1 MSATPSIAPP
11 TGRRRCVLVAMGTRP
26 EAIKLAPVVKALRG
40 RVGVHVLATAQH
52 RTLLDQV
59 LRSFA
64 IRPDS
69 DLNLMRPG
77 QSLDGLTARAVVG
90 VGGVLDRVK
99 PAIVVVQGDT
109 TTAFV
114 VALAAFYRRIPVAH
128 VEAGLRTDDRY
139 APFPEE
145 MNRRLLSSLA
155 ELHFAPTRI
164 ARSNLLAE
172 GVPAS
177 RIRVTGNTV
186 VDALSELV
194 SSRGLI
200 EPSVLRNIPAA
211 SRLVLVTAHRRENH
225 GAGLAGICA
234 GVRRIVDAHAD
245 AFVVFPVHPN
255 PNVDSSVRLLLG
267 KLKRVVLCE
276 PLRYPEFVA
285 LLARAFLVLTDSGG
299 IQEEAPALG
308 KPTLVLRDKTERP
321 EAVAAGAA
329 RIVGTDPGRIAREA
343 GRLLDSPTAYSR
355 MARVRNPFGDGRAG
369 VRIARALCRRLDL
382 LP

>member
-1 MSATPSIAPP
+1 
-11 TGRRRCVLVAMGTRP
+11 MGTRP
-26 EAIKLAPVVKALRG
+26 EAIKLAPVVTALRG
-40 RVGVHVLATAQH
+40 RAEVHVLATAQH
-52 RTLLDQV
+52 RSLLDQV

-69 DLNLMRPG
+69 DLNLMRPD

-90 VGGVLDRVK
+90 VGSVLDRVN

-114 VALAAFYRRIPVAH
+114 AALAAFYRRIPVAH

-145 MNRRLLSSLA
+145 MNRRLVTSLA
-155 ELHFAPTRI
+155 ELHFAPTRV

-172 GVPAS
+172 GVPS
-177 RIRVTGNTV
+177 NRIAVTGNTV
-186 VDALSELV
+186 VDALRSLVGSGGLSE
-194 SSRGLI
+194 
-200 EPSVLRNIPAA
+200 PAVLRRVPSAA
-211 SRLVLVTAHRRENH
+211 RLVLVTAHRRESQ

-234 GVRRIVDAHAD
+234 GIRRIVDAHAD
-245 AFVVFPVHPN
+245 TVVVYPVHPN
-255 PNVDSSVRLLLG
+255 PNVSRPVRRLLG
-267 KLKRVVLCE
+267 RVKRVVLCK
-276 PLRYPEFVA
+276 PLEYPEFVA

-329 RIVGTDPGRIAREA
+329 RIVGTNPVRIALEA
-343 GRLLDSPTAYSR
+343 GRLLGSPAAYAR

-369 VRIARALCRRLDL
+369 VRIASALCRWLDL